1 MMSLRMATSMAA
13 SSPSKP
19 AASMPHMDAVVP
31 QKRASPVTGSAL
43 YSSPRET
50 LPGATPQK

>member
-1 MMSLRMATSMAA
+1 MTSLRTATSIAA

-19 AASMPHMDAVVP
+19 AASTPHMDAVVA

-43 YSSPRET
+43 
-50 LPGATPQK
+50 